1 MIRVVFLHR
10 PGHIN
15 SGGKIMRCDQLAALA
30 RAHAG
35 DGYSFEVLT
44 PPRKRFA
51 VRQRR
56 FARDLEGAVVIL
68 LKNALA
74 AFTPQA
80 AEVLRKSAR
89 GLCIDHLDVPAT
101 EATLTLADVHI
112 AASYRGEEILKAR
125 LADLSDNPRGTQAAH
140 LAHHADPRLWPAESM
155 PASFGIG
162 YFGKMSN
169 TVMPDAVKPDVI
181 VPDYGKDTN
190 FASAIETMRHCPMHY
205 CVRGPVARP
214 NVESK
219 MAKPFTKGFNAASVG
234 ANVLVNR
241 QVDDA
246 LAYLG
251 DDYPFLID
259 DTSEAAIRD
268 GIAKAR
274 DQFGGA
280 EWARGLDV
288 MRDVRAR
295 TSPAAVVRQLTDI
308 VDLFG

>member
-30 RAHAG
+30 REHAG
-35 DGYSFEVLT
+35 DGYSFEVLA

-56 FARDLEGAVVIL
+56 FARNLDGAIVIL
-68 LKNALA
+68 LKNTLA

-80 AEVLRKSAR
+80 VDVLRKSVR

-112 AASYRGEEILKAR
+112 AASYKGEKILAAR
-125 LADLSDNPRGTQAAH
+125 LAALSDNPRGTQAVH
-140 LAHHADPRLWPAESM
+140 LAHHADPRLRAADKAPT
-155 PASFGIG
+155 SFNIG
-162 YFGKMSN
+162 YFGKLSN
-169 TVMPDAVKPDVI
+169 TIMPGSLQSGVI
-181 VPDYGKDTN
+181 IPDYGKDVD
-190 FASAIETMRHCPMHY
+190 FGSAIEAMQQCPMHY
-205 CVRGPVARP
+205 GVRGPVARP
-214 NVESK
+214 GVESK
-219 MAKPFTKGFNAASVG
+219 MAKPFTKGFNAAAVG

-246 LAYLG
+246 TDYLG
-251 DDYPFLID
+251 EDYPFLIEN
-259 DTSEAAIRD
+259 TSEAAISD

-274 DQFGGA
+274 EMFGGR
-280 EWARGLDV
+280 EWVRGLDV
-288 MRDVRAR
+288 MHDIRAR
-295 TSPAAVVRQLTDI
+295 TSPAAVVHQLKDI
-308 VDLFG
+308 LALFG